1 MIRRLCRQ
9 DGGLR
14 QSLPSGRASRGPGGL
29 ESALHL
35 PRPPHPVPTF
45 VTMANAPLSGRDGK
59 IFKSDL
65 GL

>member
-1 MIRRLCRQ
+1 MADYAEACHRAA
-9 DGGLR
+9 LR
-14 QSLPSGRASRGPGGL
+14 PDPVGSNPPYT
-29 ESALHL
+29 L

-45 VTMANAPLSGRDGK
+45 VTMANAPLSGQDGK